1 MYGSTGVAGVVVV
14 TVPLEVGPALG
25 PGDPLALGPDPDM
38 VKVKGVRGGEPEGE
52 GGSDESGEESE
63 CGLEGGLARRRRCGA
78 GRSTGN

>member
-25 PGDPLALGPDPDM
+25 ALALGPGPDM
-38 VKVKGVRGGEPEGE
+38 VKVKGGEPEGE
-52 GGSDESGEESE
+52 GGPDESGEESE

>member
-25 PGDPLALGPDPDM
+25 PGELLALGPDPDM
-38 VKVKGVRGGEPEGE
+38 VKVKGGEPEGE
-52 GGSDESGEESE
+52 GGPDESGEESE